1 MQFNLGVLLSLWGF
15 HQPTL
20 DLAKD
25 NQQRQVPNS
34 WRYISIRNFRWLE
47 FVHFGVVLRI
57 GIYMDLYS
65 YQSQVL
71 LLDQHQDPKL
81 LFSDTYIIGL
91 QKIPCKKK
99 KTQNIATFCGFVWS
113 REISDYNP
121 LSSSNSLIPRFSPC
135 HCCLFPV
142 ISIHIRKISPSVSWG
157 FNQEKVTLLKNLK
170 NRFIDIA

>member
-1 MQFNLGVLLSLWGF
+1 MQLNIGVLLSLWGF
-15 HQPTL
+15 NQPTL

-34 WRYISIRNFRWLE
+34 WRYISISNFRWLE
-47 FVHFGVVLRI
+47 FIHFGVVLRI

-91 QKIPCKKK
+91 QKNPCKKK
-99 KTQNIATFCGFVWS
+99 KNKTYPWNQWLQSTIILQFSHPTIFPMSLLFVS
-113 REISDYNP
+113 RHIHSYPQDLPICFMGIQPRKSD
-121 LSSSNSLIPRFSPC
+121 SPKE
-135 HCCLFPV
+135 
-142 ISIHIRKISPSVSWG
+142 SQK
-157 FNQEKVTLLKNLK
+157 
-170 NRFIDIA
+170 